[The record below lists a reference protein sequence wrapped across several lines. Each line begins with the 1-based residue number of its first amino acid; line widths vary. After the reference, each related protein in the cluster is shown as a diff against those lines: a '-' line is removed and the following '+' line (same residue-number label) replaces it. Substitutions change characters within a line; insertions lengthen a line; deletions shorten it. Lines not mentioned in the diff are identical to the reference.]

1 MWLPVLQPTDD
12 SDDDE
17 DDAEM
22 VSVMPAVRRKKLTE
36 SGN

>member
-12 SDDDE
+12 NDDDE

-22 VSVMPAVRRKKLTE
+22 VSVMPAEIKKLME